1 MGSAKCSVCGR
12 TYSESGSFLGGNY
25 GNGVAFL
32 ASAVKKPICPDCK
45 RAGAFSGGGNGE
57 GANTAASQESAANAK
72 LAEAQAKAL
81 EKQTEAEERA
91 RKKAEK
97 AAFAESM
104 SNITFNGDADEISKD
119 FEIIYQYWLDKDLD
133 SSQKKI
139 IKDKLE
145 LGMMALKKADSVKA
159 EFYEKKINDEK
170 KKRKIKKIVKAVGI
184 TVGVIALFLL
194 MIGLA
199 NQ

>member
-1 MGSAKCSVCGR
+1 MGTAKCSVCGR
-12 TYSESGSFLGGNY
+12 MYSQSGLLGDSDKGIQ
-25 GNGVAFL
+25 FM
-32 ASAVKKPICPDCK
+32 ASMVKKPICPDCK
-45 RAGAFSGGGNGE
+45 RAGAFGGGNG

-81 EKQTEAEERA
+81 EKQTVAEERA

>member
-1 MGSAKCSVCGR
+1 MGNAKCSVCGR
-12 TYSESGSFLGGNY
+12 NFYVGGITGELNDA
-25 GNGVAFL
+25 GFGL
-32 ASAVKKPICPDCK
+32 ITKTIKKPICPDCK
-45 RAGAFSGGGNGE
+45 RAGAFSGGGNG
-57 GANTAASQESAANAK
+57 GVNTAASEESAANAK
-72 LAEAQAKAL
+72 LAAAQAEAL

-104 SNITFNGDADEISKD
+104 SNITFNGDADEVSKD
-119 FEIIYQYWLDKDLD
+119 FEIIYQYWLDNDLD

-184 TVGVIALFLL
+184 TVGVIVLLQL